1 MPNHCSLYKTKDQ
14 DSQTCSCFMHET
26 NCLSHTG
33 KTLPAGKML
42 ETIPREEILQHNV
55 ATCEISCHTAYKLSV
70 KKKEKKKKETQFK
83 M

>member
-42 ETIPREEILQHNV
+42 ETIPLKRFSNTMWQLV
-55 ATCEISCHTAYKLSV
+55 KFPVTLSTSYLHV
-70 KKKEKKKKETQFK
+70 KKKEKKETQFK